1 MNKYFSSSAITNFKY
16 IVQTENIKLLHI
28 HSMEAGWGGHLA
40 AKLAGL
46 KPVVFTPQ
54 TTSFTKKWL
63 KSIYYNIWRLYGNWT
78 SKLIAVSTQQEA
90 EMWQY
95 RFVNKREK
103 IITIYNGVNITQLEK
118 LIKEKDRENNEIIK
132 MLGVNTDAPIIG
144 YMGRF
149 SWQKDPF
156 NFVKAAKIVLEKYP
170 KVQFVMV
177 GNGILKEN
185 TITLI
190 KELAISKQFFL
201 PGKLAYNQ
209 AMKSLSLFNM
219 LVLASRW
226 EGLSYTLLEAMALK
240 RPIVASRITG
250 NTEAIKGNETGLLVH
265 QENPLE
271 LAEAIMY
278 LLDNPQKA
286 NELGENAYNWVK
298 EDFSLEAMINKLEKC
313 YLELIKS

>member
-1 MNKYFSSSAITNFKY
+1 MSYKIAQWFYEPHYSGIGKHTLDIISNLNRELFEPIVIAPDCDEITLKKLEELNIKYYAFKMNKYFSSSAITNFKY

-185 TITLI
+185 TITLNGSN
-190 KELAISKQFFL
+190 AS
-201 PGKLAYNQ
+201 AW
-209 AMKSLSLFNM
+209 ADKSGNGNDLSQTNSLFQPD
-219 LVLASRW
+219 
-226 EGLSYTLLEAMALK
+226 YT
-240 RPIVASRITG
+240 
-250 NTEAIKGNETGLLVH
+250 
-265 QENPLE
+265 
-271 LAEAIMY
+271 
-278 LLDNPQKA
+278 
-286 NELGENAYNWVK
+286 
-298 EDFSLEAMINKLEKC
+298 
-313 YLELIKS
+313 